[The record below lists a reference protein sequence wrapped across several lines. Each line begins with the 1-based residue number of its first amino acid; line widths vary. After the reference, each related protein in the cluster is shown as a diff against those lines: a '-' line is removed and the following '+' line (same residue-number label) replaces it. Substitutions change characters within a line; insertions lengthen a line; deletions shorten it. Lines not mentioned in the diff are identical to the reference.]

1 MAISQFDYT
10 KTWRSSTD
18 FPTYEN
24 REEKV
29 RDDMQSLF
37 DEIKNGLNAVI
48 TALSSTASASG
59 AKQIGIEPL
68 VALSGYG
75 NTVQDA
81 LVGILALIDDVQAGV
96 VVDGSVTTVKLA
108 DDAVTTAKIAD
119 GAVAT
124 AKIADGAVTGAKTD
138 FSGGLAV
145 GNMTFNGTMV
155 LSANDYGDNLPAT
168 ATAGRLFF
176 KRVQ

>member
-48 TALSSTASASG
+48 TALGSTSSASG
-59 AKQIGIEPL
+59 AKQIGVEPM

-81 LVGILALIDDVQAGV
+81 LVGILALIDDVQAGE
-96 VVDGSVTTVKLA
+96 VVDGSI
-108 DDAVTTAKIAD
+108 TTAKLAD

-124 AKIADGAVTGAKTD
+124 AKIADGAVTTGKLADSSVTGAKTD
-138 FSGGLAV
+138 FSGGLTV
-145 GNMTFNGTMV
+145 GNTTFNGTMI

-168 ATAGRLFF
+168 PTSGRLFF